1 MRDAP
6 VDPLPPSRWCRR
18 RRRRGG
24 CQRLLLRPTTCQPL
38 PCRMPLRT
46 RIAWSRRRPQYPDAG
61 LNKRTM
67 GSKLTGLPLGPV
79 TLLLGFNTSNRG
91 RGIQIQRFTIPQ
103 GWTVNEIPS
112 TPSVPAAPGNA
123 LGIAGARRQRRP
135 STLPVTPAA
144 SFSPERAPPLAS
156 LRSVA
161 AANIFRPSSVP
172 AASAMRGD
180 TASPAAANVSG
191 VDPHPLSLAINGAA
205 RRRSEAAYARRR
217 KTSEHGAPHVARAAP
232 AVRAE
237 SQDEAAVRVHR
248 RRTDQGDAAPRSSVR
263 EGGKTGTY
271 AARLSLSH
279 DSTPWAP
286 SNGAPWRRRW
296 PAANDYVSG
305 F

>member
-1 MRDAP
+1 MKYR
-6 VDPLPPSRWCRR
+6 PPRPSPTRAALVPGDRSAVGCRAR
-18 RRRRGG
+18 H
-24 CQRLLLRPTTCQPL
+24 
-38 PCRMPLRT
+38 
-46 RIAWSRRRPQYPDAG
+46 
-61 LNKRTM
+61 
-67 GSKLTGLPLGPV
+67 
-79 TLLLGFNTSNRG
+79 RG
-91 RGIQIQRFTIPQ
+91 RCRCQ
-103 GWTVNEIPS
+103 S
-112 TPSVPAAPGNA
+112 
-123 LGIAGARRQRRP
+123 
-135 STLPVTPAA
+135 TPAA

-205 RRRSEAAYARRR
+205 WRRSEAAYARRR

-296 PAANDYVSG
+296 PDANDYPDSKTVAARGRADESTHPLLSLLC
-305 F
+305 FCFD

>member
-1 MRDAP
+1 MSSNGTHGIR
-6 VDPLPPSRWCRR
+6 PPKRSD
-18 RRRRGG
+18 
-24 CQRLLLRPTTCQPL
+24 QPH
-38 PCRMPLRT
+38 RVAQSSSGAT
-46 RIAWSRRRPQYPDAG
+46 A
-61 LNKRTM
+61 
-67 GSKLTGLPLGPV
+67 
-79 TLLLGFNTSNRG
+79 
-91 RGIQIQRFTIPQ
+91 
-103 GWTVNEIPS
+103 
-112 TPSVPAAPGNA
+112 VPA
-123 LGIAGARRQRRP
+123 RRMRIKA
-135 STLPVTPAA
+135 AA
-144 SFSPERAPPLAS
+144 SERL
-156 LRSVA
+156 
-161 AANIFRPSSVP
+161 
-172 AASAMRGD
+172 SAI
-180 TASPAAANVSG
+180 VSG

-296 PAANDYVSG
+296 PAANNIHSG